1 MSRYFALVDCNNF
14 YASCESLFF
23 PSLEGKPVV
32 VLSNN
37 DGCVIARSEEAKA
50 VGIKMGVPVFEIPE
64 IIEQYNVNVFST
76 NYALYG
82 DISQRVMN
90 TISQLVPEMEIYS
103 IDEAFVDLSFHS
115 ENELEDFGKKIRE
128 TVERWTGISVSVG
141 IGPTKTLA
149 KVANHLAK
157 GDKKLNGV
165 LSLSNL
171 KLRESLLKN
180 VNVADIW
187 GVGEKYAQFFH
198 KNKSNSAFDLLGSD
212 ENRIKEKLGLV
223 GQRIILELRGVVCY
237 PLNENPETKKE
248 ICTSR
253 SFGNPI
259 ETYDELEQ
267 ATTTYVAKVA
277 KKLRNEKSLAQTLL
291 VFVMTNKFA
300 KGPQY
305 VNYKIVKLPLA
316 SNQTTELIHYARIAL
331 KALYK
336 EGFKYKKSG
345 IIVSELI
352 PDNAVQ
358 KSLWE
363 NQDRDKKQ
371 KLINTIDKINQQSG
385 IDSVKFAIQ
394 GVEESWKMRQN
405 NLSPRYTTQW
415 KDILVVNMDKWVD
428 PDL

>member
-1 MSRYFALVDCNNF
+1 MPRSFALVDCNNF
-14 YASCESLFF
+14 YASCEKLFF

-64 IIEQYNVNVFST
+64 IIKQNNVHVFST

-90 TISQLVPEMEIYS
+90 TISQMVPEIEIYS
-103 IDEAFVDLSFHS
+103 IDEAFIDLSFIP
-115 ENELEDFGKKIRE
+115 EEELESFGIKIKK
-128 TVERWTGISVSVG
+128 TVNKWTGMSVSVG

-157 GDKKLNGV
+157 DDKKLNGV
-165 LSLSNL
+165 LSLVNPKIKEEIL
-171 KLRESLLKN
+171 KAVKVES
-180 VNVADIW
+180 IW
-187 GVGEKYAQFFH
+187 GVGDKFAQFFRR
-198 KNKSNSAFDLLGSD
+198 SSLDSAFDLLFAD
-212 ENRIKEKLGLV
+212 EYRIREKLGVV
-223 GQRIILELRGVVCY
+223 GQRIVLELRGTECY

-253 SFGNPI
+253 SFGHPI

-267 ATTTYVAKVA
+267 ATSNYVAKVA
-277 KKLRNEKSLAQTLL
+277 KKLRVGKSLAQSLL
-291 VFVMTNKFA
+291 IFIMTNKYA

-305 VNYKIVKLPLA
+305 VNYKIVKLPVA
-316 SNQTTELIHYARIAL
+316 TNQTSELIHYARIAL
-331 KALYK
+331 KALFR
-336 EGFKYKKSG
+336 EGYKYKKSG
-345 IIVSELI
+345 IIVSELV
-352 PDNAVQ
+352 PDKGVQ
-358 KSLWE
+358 KALWE

-371 KLINTIDKINQQSG
+371 KLINTIDKINRQAG
-385 IDSVKFAIQ
+385 IDTVKFAIQ
-394 GVEESWKMRQN
+394 GQEENWKMRQH

-415 KDILVVNMDKWVD
+415 KDILVVDVDKWVE